1 LTFPVRNTT
10 PGTKQEEETFSIAK
24 YLSEFDIKDVLDIS
38 DGTTTKFKYDPQ
50 LENKLAFNMLNGFR
64 RDTSDA
70 SEKQE
75 RKELLSK
82 LETPDTE
89 LGSSVRRY
97 TITPSGVL
105 LRKGETLGWFEMG
118 STIALIFECP
128 QDYEFKFKEGEKL
141 RMGQEILA
149 PIPQECPVEPVPA

>member
-1 LTFPVRNTT
+1 MTFPVRNTT

-50 LENKLAFNMLNGFR
+50 LENKLAFNMLNGLR

-97 TITPSGVL
+97 TITP
-105 LRKGETLGWFEMG
+105 
-118 STIALIFECP
+118 
-128 QDYEFKFKEGEKL
+128 
-141 RMGQEILA
+141 
-149 PIPQECPVEPVPA
+149 